1 MELVK
6 KKQLTLVILLELRGL
21 LKSCLLLLLL
31 RQRWLAHNL
40 WLYRSLQRCLEVL
53 KLGWLLLGKWL
64 ELLGRQGR
72 GRLKDQ
78 LLLQITRQLIHHVL
92 VMQLLL
98 VLQELLL
105 VQVSHRRGLHLELL
119 YTLQDLNTVEPDI
132 DSEVGLQIRII
143 DMVQERSIDAQVTFI

>member
-1 MELVK
+1 M
-6 KKQLTLVILLELRGL
+6 RGW

-53 KLGWLLLGKWL
+53 ELGWLLLGKWL
-64 ELLGRQGR
+64 ELLGRQGWW
-72 GRLKDQ
+72 RLKDK

-92 VMQLLL
+92 MMQLLL

-119 YTLQDLNTVEPDI
+119 NTLQDLNSVESDI

-143 DMVQERSIDAQVTFI
+143 NMVQERSINAQVTFI